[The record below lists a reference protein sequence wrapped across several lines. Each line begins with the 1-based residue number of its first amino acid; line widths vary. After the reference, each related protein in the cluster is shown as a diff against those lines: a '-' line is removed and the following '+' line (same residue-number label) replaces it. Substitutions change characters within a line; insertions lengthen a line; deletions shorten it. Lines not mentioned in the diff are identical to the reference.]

1 MESPVQTAFAVLKKD
16 HKVLLIQEGKGGAK
30 GLWSLPGG
38 HLDELGS
45 AENAAAVEVKEEAGY
60 EVKIKKL
67 LFSKVLPPAGYYA
80 RTTKTGRH
88 QESDHEVNIF
98 LAEIIGGQ
106 MKAGREESDIG
117 WFSFEEIKKLPLRWK
132 WLPEFLENNKIINN
146 LL

>member
-1 MESPVQTAFAVLKKD
+1 MESPVQTVFAVLKKD

-30 GLWSLPGG
+30 GLWGLPGG
-38 HLDELGS
+38 HLDDLGS

-60 EVKIKKL
+60 EVKIKRF

-80 RTTKTGRH
+80 RNTKTGRH
-88 QESDHEVNIF
+88 PESDHEVNIF
-98 LAEIIGGQ
+98 LAEIVGGQ
-106 MKAGREESDIG
+106 MKAGVEEMGIG
-117 WFSFEEIKKLPLRWK
+117 WFDFTELKKLSMRWK